1 MKKKQIDSK
10 LALLEIE
17 TLVSNYTETEV
28 DIFIGILCV
37 RFMREYNISKEEL
50 LESLSGNI
58 DRLTFV
64 RKYFS
69 GVSQRLCKP
78 LN

>member
-1 MKKKQIDSK
+1 MNKKQMDSE

-17 TLVSNYTETEV
+17 TIVNNYTETEV
-28 DIFIGILCV
+28 DIFISILCV
-37 RFMREYNISKEEL
+37 KFMKEHKISKEEL
-50 LESLSGNI
+50 FESLSSNI

-69 GVSQRLCKP
+69 
-78 LN
+78 

>member
-28 DIFIGILCV
+28 DIFIGILCG

-69 GVSQRLCKP
+69 
-78 LN
+78 